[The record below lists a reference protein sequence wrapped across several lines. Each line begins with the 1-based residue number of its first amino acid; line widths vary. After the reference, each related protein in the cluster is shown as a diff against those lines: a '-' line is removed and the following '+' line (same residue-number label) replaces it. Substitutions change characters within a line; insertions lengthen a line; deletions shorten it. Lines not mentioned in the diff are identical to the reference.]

1 MDLLVGTILLRPYV
15 FAFLAVYLLG
25 ASLQFGYR
33 LALSFLPLGYL
44 IAFASEYSSIHW
56 GFPYGDYFYIPETAH
71 RELWVFGVPFMDS
84 LSYVFLAAC
93 SYAAALFVLSP
104 FHRPWLPS
112 EGHPSMTPRPAVPSP
127 CRLSAPKGRL
137 GLNGTLILLEGPQT
151 RQGWAPLLLGAA
163 LMVLL
168 DIVIDPVA
176 LQGERW
182 FLGRLYGYRHP
193 GAYFGIPMSNFY
205 GWFLVALVMIKVLQ
219 WLVARVGTFP
229 RREGL
234 LRPLVATLWGPVLY
248 VCILL
253 FNLAVTFAI
262 GEVSLGI
269 ASSFITLALLVMG
282 WASVHYKKSYPP
294 AESACE
300 GIDPGDRM
308 T

>member
-1 MDLLVGTILLRPYV
+1 MDLLLGTILLRPYV

-33 LALSFLPLGYL
+33 VALSFVPLGYL
-44 IAFASEYSSIHW
+44 VALASEYSSIHW
-56 GFPYGDYFYIPETAH
+56 GFPYGDYFYIPETVD
-71 RELWVFGVPFMDS
+71 RELWVLGVPFMDS

-93 SYAAALFVLSP
+93 SYASALFVLTP
-104 FHRPWLPS
+104 FQRLWPLS
-112 EGHPSMTPRPAVPSP
+112 EGRACVTHGPAVPSASP
-127 CRLSAPKGRL
+127 VPVREGRRRF
-137 GLNGTLILLEGPQT
+137 NGALVLVEGTQT
-151 RQGWAPLLLGAA
+151 RQGWAPWLLGAM

-176 LQGERW
+176 LQGDRW
-182 FLGRLYGYRHP
+182 FLGRIYGYRHP

-205 GWFLVALVMIKVLQ
+205 GWLLVALVMIRVLQ
-219 WLVARVGTFP
+219 WLVARLGTFP
-229 RREGL
+229 RTAALARKVL
-234 LRPLVATLWGPVLY
+234 ASVWGPVLY

-282 WASVHYKKSYPP
+282 CAVLYYKRRYPEADSR
-294 AESACE
+294 AEES
-300 GIDPGDRM
+300 DP